1 MSKRHRTD
9 EAVPLPRAELRA
21 HAHAERHRV
30 RGELH
35 EMAGLVSHG
44 VEPDDVT
51 DPGAAWKPVHHH
63 DAERAIRKS
72 DGRRRL
78 RHWKRKDWKRRTVVR
93 RLRNE
98 QYRRLAETA

>member
-35 EMAGLVSHG
+35 GLAELVSHG
-44 VEPDDVT
+44 VEPDDVV
-51 DPGAAWKPVHHH
+51 DPGAEWKPSHHH
-63 DAERAIRKS
+63 DAARAIKKL
-72 DGRRRL
+72 DGSRRL
-78 RHWKRKDWKRRTVVR
+78 RHWKVKDWKRRTVVR
-93 RLRNE
+93 RQRNE
-98 QYRRLAETA
+98 AYRRLADSA